1 MVVAGCLANML
12 DCLLWEDEQLLLLAT
27 QECRAGLARVALL
40 RPWGVHLA
48 PVRAGRRAAE
58 AYFSPPFLELLLS
71 VLLQHRP
78 HRHVSNVM
86 SI

>member
-1 MVVAGCLANML
+1 MDHSRIPLPVPCMVVAGCLANML

-58 AYFSPPFLELLLS
+58 AGLHCCVFSSRLTA
-71 VLLQHRP
+71 
-78 HRHVSNVM
+78 
-86 SI
+86 